1 MGLDLLAF
9 KAMGPTLSPQTPV
22 SSARVH
28 FVNPADAIE
37 VFVDDFTVKI
47 PKGFYVLQ
55 AYEVAGIDILLQF
68 GSRLE
73 PPVLQVR
80 FPVEPAGPVFT
91 TLVARLRERDINI

>member
-68 GSRLE
+68 GSRIISGNNFFWNL
-73 PPVLQVR
+73 VLSLMFFFILIQLFYV
-80 FPVEPAGPVFT
+80 
-91 TLVARLRERDINI
+91 